1 MRLFL
6 SQTRTRIV
14 YWRSVFGRRV
24 RMQSVTSGSSTTV
37 FALRCSPCSKPNQS
51 CARLR
56 SIPQPATRS
65 QPARLHKSNFKND
78 HEGEPTGSPYSYE
91 ASCRPLLL
99 AFSNSLEYGGQRVAV
114 FHFSHNVDARR
125 LRGFVKLLN
134 REEQRLTFKIPQ
146 LSEYPVNEVAVGFR
160 FGLGGA
166 SRRGDPQGYFTSVT
180 TCCDFS

>member
-1 MRLFL
+1 MPHYEFFCQECKKLFDKIL
-6 SQTRTRIV
+6 SLVDYEEGEVLCPHCGSKKVEQWSAFSASTAKKGDKIV
-14 YWRSVFGRRV
+14 PILKKQPGFVNE
-24 RMQSVTSGSSTTV
+24 SVTSGSSTTV

-114 FHFSHNVDARR
+114 FHFSHNVDAQR

-134 REEQRLTFKIPQ
+134 REEQ
-146 LSEYPVNEVAVGFR
+146 
-160 FGLGGA
+160 
-166 SRRGDPQGYFTSVT
+166 
-180 TCCDFS
+180 